1 MKYDDICSVVAQ
13 RAETSRPRA
22 DRAVKATL
30 QALSE
35 QVDSALLHPVLEQ
48 LPPEFAKSHE
58 PPQRRK
64 RRNLT
69 DFLERVATLA
79 DLPTDRTRRHVLA
92 AYAALA
98 AATAGDTLGSAL
110 NQLGQD
116 YTALL
121 PPPDELLDA
130 KVFLDTVRQRA
141 GADTGADAEKHT
153 HAALHALAERITAGQ
168 AADLARYL
176 PSTLGEQLQPA
187 HPEARPFDYAEFMR
201 RISGQRDTAE
211 AYAHAVLT
219 TVREAAPEPEIQD
232 TLAQLPTELARL
244 FV

>member
-13 RAETSRPRA
+13 RANTSRPRA

-35 QVDSALLHPVLEQ
+35 QADSALVDPVLEQ
-48 LPPEFAKSHE
+48 LPSEFAKSPE
-58 PPQRRK
+58 PPERRE
-64 RRNLT
+64 RRNLA
-69 DFLERVATLA
+69 DFVARVATLA
-79 DLPTDRTRRHVLA
+79 DIPTDRARRHVLA
-92 AYAALA
+92 VCAALA
-98 AATAGDTLGSAL
+98 AATAEDTLGSAV
-110 NQLGQD
+110 NPLGED
-116 YTALL
+116 YAALL

-141 GADTGADAEKHT
+141 GADTGADAERHT
-153 HAALHALAERITAGQ
+153 HAALHALAERVTAGQ
-168 AADLARYL
+168 AADLGRYL
-176 PSTLGEQLQPA
+176 PSALGEQLQPA

-201 RISGQRDTAE
+201 HISGQRDTAE
-211 AYAHAVLT
+211 AYARAVLS

-232 TLAQLPTELARL
+232 TLAQLPNDLARL